1 MPFDHGKPL
10 SRKRDM
16 SDPPFDPKPMLRVL
30 QEHDVAFIVVGV
42 VAAVAQGS
50 PIPTRDLDV
59 TPSPAADNY
68 GRVASALRDLDA
80 KLRLPDGSSLAFP
93 IEARYL
99 AGNTAWTLITRFGVL
114 DLVYQPA
121 GTRGYDDLRR
131 QAFEVDLGT
140 GKPVLVASLLDVIR
154 MKEASNRLKDRAQL
168 PALRQTLEVIR
179 EQELRS

>member
-1 MPFDHGKPL
+1 MRFGLGKPR
-10 SRKRDM
+10 SRRRDV
-16 SDPPFDPKPMLRVL
+16 PEPLFDPKPMLRVL
-30 QEHDVAFIVVGV
+30 QKHEVAFIVVGV
-42 VAAVAQGS
+42 VAALAQGS

-68 GRVASALRDLDA
+68 DRVASALRDLDA
-80 KLRLPDGSSLAFP
+80 KLRLPDGRGLTFP

-131 QAFEVDLGT
+131 QAVEVDLGT
-140 GKPVLVASLLDVIR
+140 GKPLLVASLLDVIR

-179 EQELRS
+179 DQERRV